1 LTRKN
6 RGKKVVVEV
15 LGKDY
20 DGVSTQDFYPSYDG
34 APERKQKC
42 WSHLIVAA
50 RELVEKKLPPPESL
64 EFYEGISQIFEDAK
78 AVEKTLKNSKDME
91 KEGKLKRVMNVR
103 EYFYV
108 VAERVG
114 NDFISTSN
122 TEIQASASSEAIA
135 R

>member
-1 LTRKN
+1 M
-6 RGKKVVVEV
+6 GKKVVVEV

-34 APERKQKC
+34 APGRKQKC

-50 RELVEKKLPPPESL
+50 RELVEKKQPPPESL

-103 EYFYV
+103 TCP
-108 VAERVG
+108 
-114 NDFISTSN
+114 I
-122 TEIQASASSEAIA
+122 IQKCQKKK
-135 R
+135 RFFRTQN